1 MKKVAVYKQG
11 HKIKN
16 AAGYNGD
23 NLTPNIGMIFVMVMV
38 LMVFVIVMVVM
49 VTMVVMMVGDN

>member
-1 MKKVAVYKQG
+1 MKKVVVDKQG

-16 AAGYNGD
+16 ASGYD
-23 NLTPNIGMIFVMVMV
+23 NITPKIGMIFVMVMV
-38 LMVFVIVMVVM
+38 LMVLLMVMVVM

>member
-1 MKKVAVYKQG
+1 MKRVAVDKQS

-16 AAGYNGD
+16 AAGYDGD
-23 NLTPNIGMIFVMVMV
+23 NITPNIGVMFVMVRV